1 MVCGR
6 TDRKCVLT
14 TCGYTQKGLT
24 FGCSPDVVGQA
35 PPEQARLVGGPR
47 SAIIFH
53 NTPLVAEPCEAKRG
67 KRTSILRRDNTLMRT
82 PVENFLRFVQREW
95 VTLVLIAA
103 VAAIWLLLR
112 TRSTGAESLEEFD
125 RKIQAGQPV
134 VVELFSNT

>member
-1 MVCGR
+1 
-6 TDRKCVLT
+6 
-14 TCGYTQKGLT
+14 
-24 FGCSPDVVGQA
+24 
-35 PPEQARLVGGPR
+35 
-47 SAIIFH
+47 
-53 NTPLVAEPCEAKRG
+53 
-67 KRTSILRRDNTLMRT
+67 MRT

-103 VAAIWLLLR
+103 VAAIWVLLR

>member
-1 MVCGR
+1 
-6 TDRKCVLT
+6 
-14 TCGYTQKGLT
+14 
-24 FGCSPDVVGQA
+24 
-35 PPEQARLVGGPR
+35 
-47 SAIIFH
+47 
-53 NTPLVAEPCEAKRG
+53 
-67 KRTSILRRDNTLMRT
+67 MRT

-103 VAAIWLLLR
+103 VATIWLLLR